1 MKPASILQE
10 VLLEEYD
17 RCLSAIRSWKVA
29 LKDPAFK
36 HLYPSYRKS
45 LRSARKDLWML
56 RRALGLKL
64 LFYRNK
70 LKHRP
75 LSQVSAKEYSI
86 SHREEASI

>member
-1 MKPASILQE
+1 MKPGSILQE

-17 RCLSAIRSWKVA
+17 RCQRAIRAWKAA
-29 LKDPAFK
+29 LKDPEFK

-64 LFYRNK
+64 LFYRGQNK
-70 LKHRP
+70 E
-75 LSQVSAKEYSI
+75 QEV
-86 SHREEASI
+86 